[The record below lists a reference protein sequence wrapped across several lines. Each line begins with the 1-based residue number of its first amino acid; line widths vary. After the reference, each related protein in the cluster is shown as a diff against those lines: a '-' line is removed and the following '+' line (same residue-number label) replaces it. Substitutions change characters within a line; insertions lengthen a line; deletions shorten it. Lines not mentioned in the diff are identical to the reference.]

1 MPSTDAM
8 PEVAK
13 VNLEA
18 IIPVSKVST
27 EELKTGH
34 WSPQKPWHTEKI
46 SPCREACPAGNDIP
60 EFMCLASE
68 GRFDE
73 ALAEVLKENPLPG
86 VCGRV
91 CFHPC
96 QIQCNRLNME
106 GPVEIREVERAIAE
120 YGRAE
125 PRRLMGGSG
134 KRVAVVGSGP
144 AGIAAAYFLGLL
156 GHQVVVLERREELG
170 GVLRYGIPEYRLP
183 KEVLK
188 RELGRLSS
196 LEVVFRPSS
205 DLGAAEIAGLREAFE
220 GVVVATGA
228 WSPRRLGIRGED
240 LEGVH
245 YGLPW
250 LSAPVIPE
258 GVQEILVIG
267 GGDVAVDVARVAR
280 RLAPEARIRMVAP
293 EEEGHFPA
301 IPEGLLEAEEEG
313 IEVQGGWR
321 PLEILGK
328 GRVEG
333 VRFGRCRVERDP
345 ETGAFRILDL
355 EGERTE
361 RAQMVIVAIGQVPEE
376 KALPEGILR
385 EGVTEWGETGL
396 EGVFLAGDLVN
407 RRATVVHAISSGKK
421 AALGLHLT
429 LSGEDIGDVLTR
441 IRLGGGALSFKAFMG
456 ESQKR
461 LDKVAA
467 FGELSRYLFPDVSP
481 HGVEKVRAEERVRGF
496 KEVKL
501 GYGREEAVEEARR
514 CFNCGKCTKCDLCY
528 LLCPDVAI
536 VKGEPYSV
544 KADYCKG
551 CGLCVE
557 VCPRNV
563 VEIG

>member
-1 MPSTDAM
+1 M
-8 PEVAK
+8 
-13 VNLEA
+13 NLEA

-60 EFMCLASE
+60 EFMYLAAE

-73 ALAEVLKENPLPG
+73 ALAEVLKENPFPG

-96 QIQCNRLNME
+96 QAQCNRMNME

-120 YGRAE
+120 YGRAQ
-125 PRRLMGGSG
+125 PRRLRGGGG

-183 KEVLK
+183 KEVLR
-188 RELGRLSS
+188 RELGHLSP
-196 LEVVFRPSS
+196 LEVVFRPSAPVS
-205 DLGAAEIAGLREAFE
+205 AGDLARLREDFE
-220 GVVVATGA
+220 GVVLATGA
-228 WSPRRLGIRGED
+228 WSPRRLGVRGED
-240 LEGVH
+240 LKGVH

-250 LSAPVIPE
+250 LSDPEVPE
-258 GVQEILVIG
+258 GVREVVVIG

-293 EEEGHFPA
+293 EEEGEFPA
-301 IPEGLLEAEEEG
+301 IPEGLQEAQEEG
-313 IEVQGGWR
+313 IEIEGGFR
-321 PLEILGK
+321 PLELVGD
-328 GRVEG
+328 GEVRA
-333 VRFGRCRVERDP
+333 VRFRRCRAQRDP
-345 ETGAFRILDL
+345 ETGALRIVDL
-355 EGERTE
+355 GGDRTE
-361 RAQMVIVAIGQVPEE
+361 RAQVVIVAIGQVPEE
-376 KALPEGILR
+376 GVIPEGILR
-385 EGVTEWGETGL
+385 DGVTDWGETGL
-396 EGVFLAGDLVN
+396 RGVFLAGDLVN
-407 RRATVVHAISSGKK
+407 RRATVVHAISSGKR
-421 AALGLHLT
+421 AALGLHLR
-429 LSGEDIGDVLTR
+429 LSGEDPGDVLPR
-441 IRLGGGALSFKAFMG
+441 IRLGGGAPSFKAFIG
-456 ESQKR
+456 DSQKR

-467 FGELSRYLFPDVSP
+467 FAELSRYLFPDLPP
-481 HGVEKVRAEERVRGF
+481 HRVRKLGAGERVRDFG
-496 KEVKL
+496 EVRAGL
-501 GYGREEAVEEARR
+501 GREEAAEEAKR

-536 VKGEPYSV
+536 VRGEPYSV
-544 KADYCKG
+544 RADYCKG
-551 CGLCVE
+551 CGLCAE